1 MDKFFHTVCVKTSRL
16 VTTSYSTSF
25 SIGVKC
31 LHPSIRDAIYNI
43 YGFVRFADEIVDTFQ
58 EYDRE
63 KLLNEFEEQY
73 YKALEDRISLNP
85 ILNAFQHTVHTYHI
99 QDELVQAF
107 LKSMRSD
114 LYKSRFDEEEIK
126 EYIYG
131 SADVVGLMCLKV
143 FVKGN
148 DDEYERLKP
157 YAVRLGSAFQKIN
170 FLRDLK
176 HDTHNLHRDYFP
188 ILKTEGLNEKT
199 KKMILEDIME
209 DYRVALEGIKQLPQ
223 CARLGVYVAFLY
235 YRSLTLRIMR
245 TKAEKLME
253 ERIRISDLNKIFLLF
268 RAYVD
273 TKMTTKFSL

>member
-1 MDKFFHTVCVKTSRL
+1 MDKLFHTVCVKTSRL

-31 LHPSIRDAIYNI
+31 LHPSIREAIYNI
-43 YGFVRFADEIVDTFQ
+43 YGFVRFADEIVDTFH

-63 KLLNEFEEQY
+63 KLFNEFEEQY
-73 YKALEDRISLNP
+73 YKALEDKISLNP

-114 LYKSRFDEEEIK
+114 LYKARFNEKEIK

-143 FVKGN
+143 FVKGD

-176 HDTHNLHRDYFP
+176 HDTNKLHRDYFP

-209 DYRVALEGIKQLPQ
+209 DYRVALEGIKQLPE

-235 YRSLTLRIMR
+235 YRSLTLRIMK

-253 ERIRISDLNKIFLLF
+253 ERIRVSDTYKIFLLLK
-268 RAYVD
+268 AYID
-273 TKMTTKFSL
+273 TKMITKFSF